1 MLAWK
6 FRMNVFATCGPAV
19 VSLVELSVQVFRT
32 FQADKIG
39 GGRQTRY
46 PHGDHFPP
54 YVAVPI
60 CGVTDELARP
70 QSQPYLVILIK
81 EYMFPKHPQ
90 GPGL

>member
-39 GGRQTRY
+39 GGRPIAYKRKFLQ
-46 PHGDHFPP
+46 
-54 YVAVPI
+54 AVVSLKDI
-60 CGVTDELARP
+60 
-70 QSQPYLVILIK
+70 
-81 EYMFPKHPQ
+81 
-90 GPGL
+90 